1 MAGRRGCLALW
12 TRDKASSMTT
22 ARPPASRQAEAHFDT
37 MGAYP
42 RTALTMTFPKMTTLA
57 QALACAILPLAMA
70 ACTQSPTPS
79 VDTAPAAAITPAAA
93 TGPLDTTSATGIAPS
108 QVPPESTTTMPVA
121 PADGTVAAVAEPVVP
136 VVAAPADAELAKDSP
151 LRAQVLLERAFFSP
165 GEIDGAGGS
174 NTRRATAAF
183 QAANGL
189 TASGELDA
197 PTWEALN
204 RDAGPIL
211 MTYTLTAEDVAG
223 PFAKTPSEPMAMA
236 KLDALPFVSIE
247 EKLAEQFHSSPAL
260 IAKLNPAVDLTV
272 AGGTLTVPNVA
283 AAMRLPTPAR
293 VVVDKSD
300 AVLLLEDAAGKVLAQ
315 FPVTTG
321 SAEFPLPIGEW
332 KVTDVARN
340 PVWHYDPKLIAGSR
354 KGDQK
359 SEIPAGPNNPVG
371 VVWVGISKEH
381 YGIHGTPSP
390 AKIGKSE
397 SNGCIR
403 MTNWSATALAKVA
416 KRDMVVSLRE

>member
-1 MAGRRGCLALW
+1 
-12 TRDKASSMTT
+12 
-22 ARPPASRQAEAHFDT
+22 

-42 RTALTMTFPKMTTLA
+42 CTAHTMTFPKMTTLA
-57 QALACAILPLAMA
+57 QALACAVLPLALA

-79 VDTAPAAAITPAAA
+79 SDTAPAAANAPAAA

-108 QVPPESTTTMPVA
+108 QVPPESTTTLPVA
-121 PADGTVAAVAEPVVP
+121 PADGTAAVAEPAEPVVP

-165 GEIDGAGGS
+165 GEIDGAGGG
-174 NTRRATAAF
+174 NTRRAVAAF
-183 QAANGL
+183 QSANGL
-189 TASGELDA
+189 AASGELDA

-204 RDAGPIL
+204 RDSGPIL

-223 PFAKTPSEPMAMA
+223 PFAKTPSAPMEMA
-236 KLDALPFVSIE
+236 KLDALPYASVE

-260 IAKLNPAVDLTV
+260 IAKLNPGIDFGA
-272 AGGTLTVPNVA
+272 AGATLTVPNVA
-283 AAMRLPTPAR
+283 AAMRLPKPAR

-300 AVLLLEDAAGKVLAQ
+300 SVLLLEDAAGKVLAQ

-354 KGDQK
+354 
-359 SEIPAGPNNPVG
+359 
-371 VVWVGISKEH
+371 
-381 YGIHGTPSP
+381 
-390 AKIGKSE
+390 
-397 SNGCIR
+397 
-403 MTNWSATALAKVA
+403 
-416 KRDMVVSLRE
+416 

>member
-1 MAGRRGCLALW
+1 
-12 TRDKASSMTT
+12 MT
-22 ARPPASRQAEAHFDT
+22 
-37 MGAYP
+37 
-42 RTALTMTFPKMTTLA
+42 LPKLTTLA
-57 QALACAILPLAMA
+57 QALACAVLPVALA
-70 ACTQSPTPS
+70 ACTQSPSPTATPA
-79 VDTAPAAAITPAAA
+79 DTATTAPAATP
-93 TGPLDTTSATGIAPS
+93 GPLDTTSATGIPTS
-108 QVPPESTTTMPVA
+108 QPPNESTATLPIA
-121 PADGTVAAVAEPVVP
+121 PGDAAVAAPVEPEVP
-136 VVAAPADAELAKDSP
+136 VVAAPADAGLAADSP

-174 NTRRATAAF
+174 NTRRATAAYQ
-183 QAANGL
+183 QAHGL

-204 RDAGPIL
+204 RDAAPVL
-211 MTYTLTAEDVAG
+211 MSYTLTAEDVAG
-223 PFAKTPSEPMAMA
+223 PFAKTPAAPMAMA
-236 KLDALPFVSIE
+236 KLDALPYASVE
-247 EKLAEQFHSSPAL
+247 EKLAEQFHASPAL
-260 IAKLNPAVDLTV
+260 IAKLNPDVDFGA
-272 AGGTLTVPNVA
+272 AGATLTVPNVA
-283 AAMRLPTPAR
+283 AAMRLPKPAR

-300 AVLLLEDAAGKVLAQ
+300 AVLLLEDAAGKVYAQ

-332 KVTDVARN
+332 KVTDVARD

-354 KGDQK
+354 KTDQK
-359 SEIPAGPNNPVG
+359 SEIPPGPNNPVG

-390 AKIGKSE
+390 AKIGKTE

-416 KRDMVVSLRE
+416 TRDMVVSLRD